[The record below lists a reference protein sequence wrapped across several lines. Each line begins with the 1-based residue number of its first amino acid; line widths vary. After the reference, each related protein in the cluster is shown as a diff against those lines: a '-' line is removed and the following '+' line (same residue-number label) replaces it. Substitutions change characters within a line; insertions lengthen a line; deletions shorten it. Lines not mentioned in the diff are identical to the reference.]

1 MKTLAIF
8 LVMINFLTGS
18 LSSIKTE
25 LMSILDNP
33 VVYPLQSLAI
43 QLIKPEPI
51 RNPLA
56 ADPEIE
62 ATSVIVIDA
71 NTGKVLFEKNP
82 NQRLAIASLTKI
94 MTALVVLKYSTDI
107 QNTIR
112 VSKTASM
119 LDGSQMYLR
128 AGEVLT
134 IEDLLKGALI
144 ESANDAAYA
153 LADGIMGS
161 SIRFVD
167 AMNQYAKQ
175 LELKD
180 TYFSNS
186 YGADGNNHY
195 STAQDLAK
203 LTTHALQNEI
213 FRSIVNIQET
223 TITDVTNKFKHKL
236 KNTNKLVGAYINVIG
251 VKTGTTLGAGASLV
265 AAATGDSNQTV
276 IAVLLDSPARFTEGK
291 LLLDWAL
298 KSYTWIE
305 LL

>member
-18 LSSIKTE
+18 LNSIQTE
-25 LMSILDNP
+25 LMSIFGNSAAH
-33 VVYPLQSLAI
+33 PLQSLTI
-43 QLIKPEPI
+43 QLIEPEPV

-56 ADPEIE
+56 AEPEIE
-62 ATSVIVIDA
+62 ATSAIVVDA
-71 NTGKVLFEKNP
+71 DTGKILFEKNP
-82 NQRLAIASLTKI
+82 NQRLAMASLTKI

-107 QNTIR
+107 QSTIR
-112 VSKTASM
+112 VSETASM
-119 LDGSQMYLR
+119 LDGSQMYLL

-134 IEDLLKGALI
+134 IENLLKGALI

-153 LADGIMGS
+153 LADGIMGN

-175 LELKD
+175 LELKN
-180 TYFSNS
+180 THFSNP
-186 YGADGNNHY
+186 YGADEDNHY

-203 LTTHALQNEI
+203 LTTHALQNEV

-223 TITDVTNKFKHKL
+223 TVTDVTNKFKHEL
-236 KNTNKLVGAYINVIG
+236 KNTNKLVGTYTNVIG
-251 VKTGTTLGAGASLV
+251 VKTGTTLEAGASLV
-265 AAATGDSNQTV
+265 TAATGNSNQTV
-276 IAVLLDSPARFTEGK
+276 VAVLLNSPARFTEGK

>member
-25 LMSILDNP
+25 LMSVFGDSIA
-33 VVYPLQSLAI
+33 YPLQSLAI
-43 QLIKPEPI
+43 QLIKPEPV
-51 RNPLA
+51 RNPLV

-62 ATSVIVIDA
+62 ATSAIVIDA

-82 NQRLAIASLTKI
+82 NQRLAMASLTKI
-94 MTALVVLKYSTDI
+94 MTALVVLKYSTDL
-107 QNTIR
+107 QDTIR

-119 LDGSQMYLR
+119 LDGSQMYLW

-153 LADGIMGS
+153 LADGIMGN

-180 TYFSNS
+180 THFSNS
-186 YGADGNNHY
+186 YGADGGNHY

-203 LTTHALQNEI
+203 LTTHALKNET

-223 TITDVTNKFKHKL
+223 TVTDVTNKFKYKL
-236 KNTNKLVGAYINVIG
+236 KNTNELVGTYLNVIG

-265 AAATGDSNQTV
+265 TAATGDSNQIV
-276 IAVLLDSPARFTEGK
+276 ITVLLNSPDRFAEGK

-305 LL
+305 FL

>member
-25 LMSILDNP
+25 LMSVFGDSMA
-33 VVYPLQSLAI
+33 YPLQSLAI
-43 QLIKPEPI
+43 QLIKPEPV

-62 ATSVIVIDA
+62 ATSAIVIDA

-82 NQRLAIASLTKI
+82 NQRLAMASLTKI
-94 MTALVVLKYSTDI
+94 MTALVVLKYSTDL
-107 QNTIR
+107 QDTIR
-112 VSKTASM
+112 VSKTASV
-119 LDGSQMYLR
+119 LDGSQMYLW

-134 IEDLLKGALI
+134 IEDLLKGTLI

-153 LADGIMGS
+153 LADGIMGN

-180 TYFSNS
+180 THFSNS
-186 YGADGNNHY
+186 YGADGGNHY

-203 LTTHALQNEI
+203 LTTHALKNET
-213 FRSIVNIQET
+213 FRSIVTIQET
-223 TITDVTNKFKHKL
+223 TVTDVTNKFKHKL
-236 KNTNKLVGAYINVIG
+236 KNTNELVGTYLNVIG

-265 AAATGDSNQTV
+265 TAATGDSNQIV
-276 IAVLLDSPARFTEGK
+276 IAVLLNSPDRFAEGK

-305 LL
+305 FL